1 MNNIYGINGVGG
13 PHPLRAQTTT
23 NSGPSQPKPVS
34 GGAKADQV
42 EISDVARLM
51 HKIAQL
57 PEIRTEKVLPV
68 KQALSQGTY
77 ESEEKLPI
85 ALDEFLE
92 EYWQE

>member
-1 MNNIYGINGVGG
+1 MNNIYGINGTGG
-13 PHPLRAQTTT
+13 AQPLRPQTTA
-23 NSGPSQPKPVS
+23 NSGPSQPKPMPS
-34 GGAKADQV
+34 EKTDQV

-68 KQALSQGTY
+68 KQALAQGTY
-77 ESEEKLPI
+77 ESEEKLSI
-85 ALDEFLE
+85 ALDEFLN